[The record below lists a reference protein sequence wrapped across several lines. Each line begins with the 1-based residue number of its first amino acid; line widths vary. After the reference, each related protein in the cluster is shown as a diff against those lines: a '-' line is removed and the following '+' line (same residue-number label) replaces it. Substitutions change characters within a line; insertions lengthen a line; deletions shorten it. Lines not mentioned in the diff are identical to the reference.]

1 MDHFEFS
8 SPCIVFHEAQ
18 LEHSKSDAEWLE
30 FFSGTCSSALS
41 FSADLCWVSPRLRNN
56 RNTKGPHT
64 NTPNTGTCETTFSA
78 LPITLLKLQVPT
90 AVPLV
95 SQVNLFYPG
104 SHPVTFLCLPNETG
118 LARKACAETSNLA
131 EFSPKGLSVGPDSHL
146 PCEIFCC
153 CFITQ
158 S

>member
-8 SPCIVFHEAQ
+8 SPCVVFHKAQ
-18 LEHSKSDAEWLE
+18 LEHRKSDALLLE

-41 FSADLCWVSPRLRNN
+41 FSTDLCWVSPQLGNN

-64 NTPNTGTCETTFSA
+64 NTRTTCETIFRA

-90 AVPLV
+90 TVPLV
-95 SQVNLFYPG
+95 SQVNLFYPS

-146 PCEIFCC
+146 PYEIFCC
-153 CFITQ
+153 CFIT
-158 S
+158 